1 MAPEYNPNKDRLER
15 SMRDINQSI
24 EVVKGSTHLPSI
36 EEETRKLAE
45 RQEWIYKIVSTVA
58 VIGVLFTVY
67 RIR

>member
-1 MAPEYNPNKDRLER
+1 MGAEYNPKKDRLEQ

-24 EVVKGSTHLPSI
+24 EAVKGSTHLPSI

-45 RQEWIYKIVSTVA
+45 RQEWLYKMLSTVA

-67 RIR
+67 RVQ

>member
-1 MAPEYNPNKDRLER
+1 METEYNTKKDLLEQ

-24 EVVKGSTHLPSI
+24 DTVKGISHLASI

-45 RQEWIYKIVSTVA
+45 RQEWIYKMVSTVA

-67 RIR
+67 RVR

>member
-1 MAPEYNPNKDRLER
+1 MAPEYNPDKDRLER

-67 RIR
+67 RVQ

>member
-1 MAPEYNPNKDRLER
+1 MDTEYNTKKDLLEK

-24 EVVKGSTHLPSI
+24 EVVKGSSHLPSI

-45 RQEWIYKIVSTVA
+45 RQEWIYKMLSTVA

-67 RIR
+67 RVR